1 MKPLHAGLYGLA
13 VTGALL
19 DDGNEDV
26 EERYRR
32 IQAEQEAK
40 NIGAVIGLVAGVA
53 WCSHRMSN
61 HLQNSSGPKIS
72 RQNKHSSRPCN
83 GLLFCCLTVA
93 SGERNDMAYKF
104 KYNERPRSYSEEKHG
119 DEDIPS
125 AKAVRDTAVEER
137 DDKIIKSRRQHVCGR
152 EYIVFAEFSFG
163 GTQSTVDLMKQVI
176 DLEQDAKNISA

>member
-1 MKPLHAGLYGLA
+1 MDRRSAGRTNTA
-13 VTGALL
+13 ADHVT
-19 DDGNEDV
+19 V
-26 EERYRR
+26 CY
-32 IQAEQEAK
+32 
-40 NIGAVIGLVAGVA
+40 
-53 WCSHRMSN
+53 
-61 HLQNSSGPKIS
+61 
-72 RQNKHSSRPCN
+72 
-83 GLLFCCLTVA
+83 FCCLTVA
-93 SGERNDMAYKF
+93 SGERNDLAYKF

-137 DDKIIKSRRQHVCGR
+137 DGKIIKSRRQHVCGR

>member
-53 WCSHRMSN
+53 MVLTQDEH

-83 GLLFCCLTVA
+83 GLLFLLPDC
-93 SGERNDMAYKF
+93 SIRGKERY
-104 KYNERPRSYSEEKHG
+104 G
-119 DEDIPS
+119 
-125 AKAVRDTAVEER
+125 V
-137 DDKIIKSRRQHVCGR
+137 
-152 EYIVFAEFSFG
+152 
-163 GTQSTVDLMKQVI
+163 
-176 DLEQDAKNISA
+176 

>member
-1 MKPLHAGLYGLA
+1 
-13 VTGALL
+13 
-19 DDGNEDV
+19 
-26 EERYRR
+26 
-32 IQAEQEAK
+32 
-40 NIGAVIGLVAGVA
+40 
-53 WCSHRMSN
+53 
-61 HLQNSSGPKIS
+61 
-72 RQNKHSSRPCN
+72 
-83 GLLFCCLTVA
+83 
-93 SGERNDMAYKF
+93 MAYKF

-152 EYIVFAEFSFG
+152 GYIVFAEFSFG